1 MPNSRLKTRLSQDL
15 VKETE
20 NTLYFWV
27 WNKGMY
33 ATIGRADAV
42 KSLEV
47 RESCYWRKYHWRAG
61 KEIYLMSRISAMHVF
76 FKKKLLELSQ
86 LLMLSAAPTWEQWIS
101 AFRIL
106 YECLSSQTLNMQSA
120 LGNVFLDSLLEHR
133 KVFRRGWGW
142 CWVVIGPS
150 GIISEVWNMK
160 SLVWEFKH
168 FCFYSKSIG
177 NTLTGF
183 KKGAI
188 WSFCIF

>member
-27 WNKGMY
+27 WNRGMY

-47 RESCYWRKYHWRAG
+47 RESCYWRKHHWGAW
-61 KEIYLMSRISAMHVF
+61 KEVYLMSRISAISVL
-76 FKKKLLELSQ
+76 FKKSWNSHSCSCFLLPQHENNGFLPSESC
-86 LLMLSAAPTWEQWIS
+86 MSACHP
-101 AFRIL
+101 
-106 YECLSSQTLNMQSA
+106 QTLTMQST

-133 KVFRRGWGW
+133 KVFRRGWEW

-150 GIISEVWNMK
+150 GIISEAWKMK
-160 SLVWEFKH
+160 SLVWEF
-168 FCFYSKSIG
+168 
-177 NTLTGF
+177 
-183 KKGAI
+183 
-188 WSFCIF
+188 